1 MTLRETLARHLT
13 NILVNCIDEP
23 MTAPLLPIESVRD
36 RTRAGAL
43 MEHPL
48 RLAILH
54 AASAPRS
61 ATEIA
66 AGLGLPRQ
74 RINYHIG
81 RLHRAGFLVPAGR
94 RKRRGLF
101 EQRYAASAQAY
112 VLDPEVLGPV
122 RARVDLI
129 RDRLSAEY
137 LVALSAQIQSDL
149 GQVVTE
155 ATGQGKRVATMSIS
169 TEIRFT
175 SPEQRTR
182 FARELERAV
191 TRLVGR
197 YAAPVRADDGT
208 PLPGRLFRLVVGC
221 YPPPASPQRGSPGV
235 DAPAR

>member
-1 MTLRETLARHLT
+1 MIAP
-13 NILVNCIDEP
+13 IL
-23 MTAPLLPIESVRD
+23 PLESVRD

-48 RLAILH
+48 RLAILE
-54 AASAPRS
+54 AAFAPRS

-74 RINYHIG
+74 RVNYHIG
-81 RLHRAGFLVPAGR
+81 RLRRAGFLVPAGR
-94 RKRRGLF
+94 RRRRGLF
-101 EQRYAASAQAY
+101 EQRYVASAQAY

-129 RDRLSAEY
+129 TDRLSAEY
-137 LVALSAQIQSDL
+137 LVALSTQIQSDL
-149 GQVVTE
+149 GQVMAE
-155 ATGQGKRVATMSIS
+155 AIGQGKRVATLSLS

-182 FARELERAV
+182 FAHALERAV

-197 YAAPVRADDGT
+197 YAAPAQTEDGK
-208 PLPGRLFRLVVGC
+208 PLSGRLFRLVVGC
-221 YPPPASPQRGSPGV
+221 YPPPASPQSGS
-235 DAPAR
+235 